1 MTLKEF
7 KNFIKNKPDDYIFK
21 TKLTNVFSWRGSY
34 DEVAFSLSKEECTKQ
49 ELLDIINKAYARTF
63 YGYKGGEYSY
73 DDDTEVHF
81 EEDYVSYTDG
91 AYFTEYY
98 NDFFRKTMTYLELQ
112 IFD

>member
-73 DDDTEVHF
+73 DD
-81 EEDYVSYTDG
+81 
-91 AYFTEYY
+91 EY
-98 NDFFRKTMTYLELQ
+98 LQ
-112 IFD
+112 TVYRWGGPVGGKFYRRNQLPIFGSN